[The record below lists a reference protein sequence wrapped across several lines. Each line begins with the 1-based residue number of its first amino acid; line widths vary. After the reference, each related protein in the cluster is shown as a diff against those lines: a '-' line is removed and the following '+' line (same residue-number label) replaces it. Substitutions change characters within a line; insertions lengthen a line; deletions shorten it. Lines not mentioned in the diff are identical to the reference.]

1 MVLLALET
9 WPFFCCWQNFGF
21 YSARLAVSLLYP
33 RVVLNP
39 QPLFTVPGQR
49 EHFSARM
56 RSCHCLTCFQYENS
70 SAGIERSWDFV
81 LKAALHLGAP
91 GECRC

>member
-1 MVLLALET
+1 MVVLALET
-9 WPFFCCWQNFGF
+9 WPFFCCGQNFGF
-21 YSARLAVSLLYP
+21 HSARLAVSLLYP
-33 RVVLNP
+33 GVILNL

-49 EHFSARM
+49 EHFSACM

-70 SAGIERSWDFV
+70 TAGMERSWGLA
-81 LKAALHLGAP
+81 LKAALCLRAP